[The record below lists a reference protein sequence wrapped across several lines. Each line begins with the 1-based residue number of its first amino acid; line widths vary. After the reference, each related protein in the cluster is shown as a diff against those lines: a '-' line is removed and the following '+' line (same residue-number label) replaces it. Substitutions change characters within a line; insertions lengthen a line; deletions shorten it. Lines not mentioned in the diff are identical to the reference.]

1 MRYSSE
7 HIEHTRRRLID
18 AGAGHAK
25 KNGFAASGMDA
36 IAAAAK
42 LTSGSLYKHFRGKS
56 ELFAA
61 VMKVEL
67 ERTGERFAT
76 IAPGDQ
82 AASRRALDSYL
93 SVRHVDHPEQG
104 CPLPS
109 LTAEVA
115 RADDPVRQAF
125 ESGMRGIHAEVE
137 RLAGSSG
144 KAWALIAQNVG
155 AVMIARA
162 MLDAGLRNEVL
173 SAIRNEAQ
181 ALLRPP
187 SAAAKASRRRPGRDA
202 TQAPMRIRRS
212 RSQPA
217 R

>member
-1 MRYSSE
+1 MRYSRE
-7 HIEHTRRRLID
+7 HIERTRRRLID

-25 KNGFAASGMDA
+25 RNGFAASGMDA

-67 ERTGERFAT
+67 ERTAERFAA

-115 RADDPVRQAF
+115 RADDPVRRAF
-125 ESGMRGIHAEVE
+125 ESGVREIHAEVE

-181 ALLRPP
+181 ALRRPP
-187 SAAAKASRRRPGRDA
+187 AAAAKESRRRPGRGT
-202 TQAPMRIRRS
+202 TQAPMRIRRP
-212 RSQPA
+212 RSQSA